1 MTSHD
6 GSETVP
12 IRIKGWNG
20 RNKIYPIRRRQGEHH
35 WQLPCFIGAIHSIPN
50 RMNDKWDEAECELA
64 RLLQ

>member
-1 MTSHD
+1 MMSVQMVRT
-6 GSETVP
+6 
-12 IRIKGWNG
+12 